1 MIVAFLGHTHLYSGF
16 VSLSNSDIRGS
27 LQVTLYLEK
36 FSTGNLTVQFIFVLK
51 NIFLV

>member
-27 LQVTLYLEK
+27 LHK
-36 FSTGNLTVQFIFVLK
+36 
-51 NIFLV
+51 